1 MSRLGYVVIETA
13 AGEEPELS
21 PEFFVYLDE
30 ARESAKYLN
39 DTARAL
45 ESGQSFVVAEV
56 VELGDDT

>member
-21 PEFFVYLDE
+21 PEFFIDLDE
-30 ARESAKYLN
+30 ARESAEYLN
-39 DTARAL
+39 NTADAF

-56 VELGDDT
+56 VELGDGT